1 MTVEIIG
8 QILALGGLTLVGLLV
23 NKFLRLELTLACLLV
38 GFLAGL
44 SLVYVDFDTGIR
56 ADNLQQIVFFI
67 ILPVLIFEAAWHLKP
82 ALLKKWLLPI
92 LLLATVGVLIST
104 FITGGLLYVGVGH
117 PQGFPW
123 IAALLTG
130 AILAA
135 TDPVAVISQLRSAK
149 APDDL
154 TTLFEGESLFND
166 ASVIVLF
173 MIVIGIATQMGE
185 AQGSYF
191 GFFSLVFFGGMVF
204 GLIAGLVT
212 SALVLLIGSSVA
224 SRFILVFS
232 AFAIFYIGE
241 HILHVSGIMAVMI
254 SAIVVKFSL
263 KEVEDTVAFA
273 IAETW
278 EWLGLFLTNVLFVIM
293 GLVITVSMF
302 KEQWLAMLIAI
313 VAVLVARV
321 IAVKVSCAISSLL
334 GKPVSSNWQIL
345 LMWGGLRG
353 AIAIALVLSLPTSL
367 PYWWT
372 IQSMVFGVVVF
383 SVLVQGT
390 TNKILIGKLAKAS

>member
-1 MTVEIIG
+1 MTVDIIG
-8 QILALGGLTLVGLLV
+8 QILALGGLTLIGLLV

-44 SLVYVDFDTGIR
+44 SLGYVNFDTGIR

-82 ALLKKWLLPI
+82 ALLKKWLLPV

-104 FITGGLLYVGVGH
+104 FITGGLLYVGIGH
-117 PQGFPW
+117 TQGFPW

-166 ASVIVLF
+166 ASAVVLF
-173 MIVIGIATQMGE
+173 MIVIGIATQMGD
-185 AQGSYF
+185 AQGSYI
-191 GFFSLVFFGGMVF
+191 GFFSLVFIGGMVF

-232 AFAIFYIGE
+232 TFAIFYIGE

-254 SAIVVKFSL
+254 AAIVVKFSL

-293 GLVITVSMF
+293 GLVITVAMF
-302 KEQWLAMLIAI
+302 KEQWLAMLLAI
-313 VAVLVARV
+313 IAVLVARV
-321 IAVKVSCAISSLL
+321 IAVKVSCGISSLL

-353 AIAIALVLSLPTSL
+353 AIAIALVLSLPISL

-383 SVLVQGT
+383 SLLVQGT
-390 TNKILIGKLAKAS
+390 TNKMLMGKLAKAS

>member
-104 FITGGLLYVGVGH
+104 FITGGLLYVGIGH

-166 ASVIVLF
+166 ASVVVLF
-173 MIVIGIATQMGE
+173 IIIIGIATQMGE

-212 SALVLLIGSSVA
+212 SALVLLISSSAA

-293 GLVITVSMF
+293 GLVITVAMF

>member
-1 MTVEIIG
+1 MTVDIIG

-44 SLVYVDFDTGIR
+44 SLGYVDFDTGIR

-92 LLLATVGVLIST
+92 LLLATLGVLIST
-104 FITGGLLYVGVGH
+104 FITGGLVYFGVGH

-135 TDPVAVISQLRSAK
+135 TDPVAVISQLRNAN

-166 ASVIVLF
+166 ASAVVLF
-173 MIVIGIATQMGE
+173 MIVIGIATQMGD

-191 GFFSLVFFGGMVF
+191 GFFSLVFIGGMVF

-263 KEVEDTVAFA
+263 KEVEDSVAFA

-278 EWLGLFLTNVLFVIM
+278 EWLGLFLTNILFVIM
-293 GLVITVSMF
+293 GLVITVAMF
-302 KEQWLAMLIAI
+302 KDQWLAMLIAI
-313 VAVLVARV
+313 IGVLIARV

-345 LMWGGLRG
+345 LIWGGLRG

-383 SVLVQGT
+383 SLLVQGT
-390 TNKILIGKLAKAS
+390 TNKMLIGKLAKAS